1 MTPVFFCGGA
11 AFSCFKNAYCSIER
25 PNTIKIYPQNRNKTQ
40 TPTARG
46 TDQVTSDNITWGFEY
61 TVCVS
66 NSSFLSFEGFVNG
79 TDGVEDVD
87 PVEQSL
93 RQAIEEEKAK

>member
-1 MTPVFFCGGA
+1 MTPVFFFSA
-11 AFSCFKNAYCSIER
+11 AFLCLKKAYCSNKR
-25 PNTIKIYPQNRNKTQ
+25 PNTIKIYPQNTNQTQ
-40 TPTARG
+40 RPTARG
-46 TDQVTSDNITWGFEY
+46 TDQVTSDNITWGFVY
-61 TVCVS
+61 AVVVS

>member
-1 MTPVFFCGGA
+1 MTPLVFFFLA
-11 AFSCFKNAYCSIER
+11 QKNPTQSKYIHKTE
-25 PNTIKIYPQNRNKTQ
+25 IKHRDELRAVQIKLPL
-40 TPTARG
+40 
-46 TDQVTSDNITWGFEY
+46 TWGFVY
-61 TVCVS
+61 AVVVS